1 MRIFL
6 TLLLGL
12 CALDAYSQDY
22 GKVRRDSTVNVADS
36 LGLNEATVVALSPI
50 AKGTLFRYD
59 AAQAANTISV
69 LGEPDVLRHI
79 SSFPG
84 VSTGVEG
91 TLGLFVRGGDCASNG
106 VFYDDVPVYA
116 TSHVMGFVSVFPP
129 EMVDNVTFYQGGIP
143 ASKGNMSSSLLDV
156 GLKKRYGE
164 PYIGKFYVSPYM
176 IGIYNS
182 IPVVRDRATL
192 QVSGRTTVIPYVLNW
207 MNNTE
212 SDMRIDVYD
221 INAKLD
227 VRISNSNTLDMM
239 LFHTNDLYKYTDFE
253 QNVSLQQWHETIF
266 KIGWNSQLNDLLSL
280 HTSAY
285 YNKMLSRQ
293 SNEEQSISSRCWMST
308 LGYETTISEY
318 CANTRLTWSP
328 TENLYC
334 NFGASYQKQKYFLF
348 REKRM
353 KDFDDLFSRNNYD
366 NSMLTAFA
374 ELSYSLD
381 NLADVRVGVRNVNQ
395 RSGGDSFSYPDVH
408 VLNHWYIRRNL
419 GIELTYDYLHQHYH
433 VLEGL
438 PTGWSLNI
446 KVPSDKKYDAESTS
460 QYYGGFFWRKSFGAV
475 ETNLTIGGYYRK
487 MDGLLSYVD
496 GKNAFGFYTDSWQQE
511 VDRGRG
517 TSYGVECALSAKS
530 KRLMSSL
537 SYTWSKTDRT
547 CPNINNGVTFPFKF
561 DRRHILNYQGS
572 YMFAKKQ
579 RDAKT
584 VTHSLGCAVT
594 YTSGNR
600 LTLPVGTYKGYSP
613 PYWEQAGTGWIRPDE
628 FYGNI
633 YNRQVMSDKNAI
645 STKPYFRTDVSYTMT
660 RKSKKYT
667 KELAFSIFNV
677 FNVHNP
683 YTIFREDGKWKQLS
697 LIPIMP
703 SVRWSISWGNKD

>member
-1 MRIFL
+1 
-6 TLLLGL
+6 LGL
-12 CALDAYSQDY
+12 CALDAYSQDD

-84 VSTGVEG
+84 VSTGIEG

-129 EMVDNVTFYQGGIP
+129 EMVDNVTFYKGGIP
-143 ASKGNMSSSLLDV
+143 ASKGNVSSSLLDV
-156 GLKKRYGE
+156 GLKKQYGE
-164 PYIGKFYVSPYM
+164 PYSGKFYVSPYM

-192 QVSGRTTVIPYVLNW
+192 QVSGRTTVIPYVIDWFND
-207 MNNTE
+207 TYTQV
-212 SDMRIDVYD
+212 DVDVYD

-227 VRISNSNTLDMM
+227 VRISDSNTLNMM
-239 LFHTNDLYKYTDFE
+239 FFHTNDCFDYTDVGIKRTV
-253 QNVSLQQWHETIF
+253 QKWNETIF
-266 KIGWNSQLNDLLSL
+266 KTGWNCRLSDFVSLN
-280 HTSAY
+280 TNVY
-285 YNKMLSRQ
+285 YNSSESRQ
-293 SNEEQSISSRCWMST
+293 TDIGFNFYDGTFFSMLQLEPKLTKRCFKTVMNWTPTHNLSFNC
-308 LGYETTISEY
+308 GYSV
-318 CANTRLTWSP
+318 
-328 TENLYC
+328 
-334 NFGASYQKQKYFLF
+334 QKQEYYVDSERKHKYNGDKYEHT
-348 REKRM
+348 R
-353 KDFDDLFSRNNYD
+353 YD
-366 NSMLTAFA
+366 NKLNIAFA

-381 NLADVRVGVRNVNQ
+381 DLTDVRVGVRNVNQ
-395 RSGGDSFSYPDVH
+395 HSGGDSFSYPDVH
-408 VLNHWYIRRNL
+408 VLNHWYICRNL

-460 QYYGGFFWRKSFGAV
+460 QYYGGFFWRKSFSAV

-487 MDGLLSYVD
+487 MDGLLSYID
-496 GKNAFGFYTDSWQQE
+496 GKNAFGFSTYSWQQE

-530 KRLMSSL
+530 ERFMSSL

-547 CPNINNGVTFPFKF
+547 YPNINNGVTFPFKF

-600 LTLPVGTYKGYSP
+600 LTLPVGTYKGYAP
-613 PYWEQAGTGWIRPDE
+613 PYWERVKGWYFTSTFLQQVYD
-628 FYGNI
+628 
-633 YNRQVMSDKNAI
+633 RQEMSDKNAI

>member
-12 CALDAYSQDY
+12 CVLDAYSQDDD
-22 GKVRRDSTVNVADS
+22 KVRRDSTVNVADS
-36 LGLNEATVVALSPI
+36 LELNEATVVALSPI

-129 EMVDNVTFYQGGIP
+129 ENVTFYQGGIP
-143 ASKGNMSSSLLDV
+143 ASKGNMSSSLFDV

-164 PYIGKFYVSPYM
+164 PYSGKFYVSPYM

-395 RSGGDSFSYPDVH
+395 HSGGDSFSYPDVH

-547 CPNINNGVTFPFKF
+547 YPNINNGVTFPFKF